1 MSKKDIDDKEVNLV
15 LEKSKEICKKLNYVL
30 EKESVKMKEMQIGTA
45 FYSIARFAA
54 QFLYDVRPVMGDD
67 VKESFK
73 RTLDDIMQAYE
84 DEGPDK
90 TSRILKFVHGGE
102 DN

>member
-1 MSKKDIDDKEVNLV
+1 MSKKNIDDKEVNLV
-15 LEKSKEICKKLNYVL
+15 LEKSEEICKKLNYVL
-30 EKESVKMKEMQIGTA
+30 EKECVKLKDMQLGTA

-67 VKESFK
+67 IKDSFIQ
-73 RTLDDIMQAYE
+73 TLDNIMQAYE

-90 TSRILKFVHGGE
+90 TNRILKYHSSEGS
-102 DN
+102 